1 MKPGPVRRAARWL
14 LGSLVFLLLTV
25 SAGGAGFPRPPSA
38 GTRPVDLMMAAPVS
52 QRIPAPTAP
61 PDPTLPFPPEPAA
74 TPIPTSST
82 PPAEGLPAGA
92 DPLYGDPVWLLTPL
106 PIPTATPDPLAP
118 YTIPALA
125 ARRYGE
131 GDILV
136 REVVGERLPFHRYV
150 VEYPSDGLT
159 VTALANVPFGQGP
172 FPVVVILHGYIPPEV
187 YERGA
192 DSLPVADFFAGRGYA
207 AIMPDYRGY
216 AGTAGGPNPLRIPY
230 AIDVLNLIESL
241 DTLDVLDESQVG
253 IIGHSMGG
261 GAATYVMVLSERV
274 RAVVLYAPMS
284 ADQAVNWRYIGEVWA
299 PYWMQTYTA
308 RHYGSPHTNPRGY
321 AQISPINYLDRVH
334 APVQIHHGTADDQVP
349 FEWSRDLA
357 IRLSEAGADVA
368 LFAYEG
374 AGHTFTGADWLLFL
388 ERSYAFMEEHVR
400 GTE

>member
-1 MKPGPVRRAARWL
+1 MTDAGHYQDEKRIMEPGPVRRAVRSL
-14 LGSLVFLLLTV
+14 LGSLMFLLLAMST
-25 SAGGAGFPRPPSA
+25 GGVGLSRAPSSE
-38 GTRPVDLMMAAPVS
+38 TRPVDLMT
-52 QRIPAPTAP
+52 TAP
-61 PDPTLPFPPEPAA
+61 ILWRTAAPDPTLPLPPKPAA
-74 TPIPTSST
+74 TPIPVT
-82 PPAEGLPAGA
+82 PTPLTGEPPAGA
-92 DPLYGDPVWLLTPL
+92 DPLYGDPAWLLTPL

-192 DSLPVADFFAGRGYA
+192 DSLPAADFFAGRGYA

-241 DTLDVLDESQVG
+241 HTLDVLDEDRVG
-253 IIGHSMGG
+253 VVGHSMGG

-274 RAVVLYAPMS
+274 RAVVLYAPMGAILDADVHS
-284 ADQAVNWRYIGEVWA
+284 SALRLPTHQSPGLRADLADQLPGSGSRTCADPSRHRRRPGAV
-299 PYWMQTYTA
+299 
-308 RHYGSPHTNPRGY
+308 
-321 AQISPINYLDRVH
+321 
-334 APVQIHHGTADDQVP
+334 
-349 FEWSRDLA
+349 
-357 IRLSEAGADVA
+357 
-368 LFAYEG
+368 
-374 AGHTFTGADWLLFL
+374 
-388 ERSYAFMEEHVR
+388 
-400 GTE
+400 